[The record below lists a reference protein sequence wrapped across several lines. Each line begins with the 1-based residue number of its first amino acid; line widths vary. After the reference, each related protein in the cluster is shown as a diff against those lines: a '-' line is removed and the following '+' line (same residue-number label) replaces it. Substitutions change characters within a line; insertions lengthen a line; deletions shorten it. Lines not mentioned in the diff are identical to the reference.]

1 MLENFWMLLAQIMVA
16 SFVLMFAISFLL
28 MPVFVLLN
36 NYKEKREKAEMATI
50 ILLKQLTQ
58 ENQDKDFTMED
69 FLKATK
75 NK

>member
-1 MLENFWMLLAQIMVA
+1 MIDNFWMLLAQVMVA

-28 MPVFVLLN
+28 MPLFVLLN
-36 NYKEKREKAEMATI
+36 NYKENREKAELTTI
-50 ILLKQLTQ
+50 ILMRNLLQPQ
-58 ENQDKDFTMED
+58 NDSEFTIED